1 VYHIPGTKS
10 SKGRILQTILL
21 RSSTQL
27 QTHQIAHYNN
37 QQVRQENE
45 DKYEAANKVVYLL
58 YLAGNQVWVKVNE
71 EPTHGQS

>member
-1 VYHIPGTKS
+1 
-10 SKGRILQTILL
+10 
-21 RSSTQL
+21 L